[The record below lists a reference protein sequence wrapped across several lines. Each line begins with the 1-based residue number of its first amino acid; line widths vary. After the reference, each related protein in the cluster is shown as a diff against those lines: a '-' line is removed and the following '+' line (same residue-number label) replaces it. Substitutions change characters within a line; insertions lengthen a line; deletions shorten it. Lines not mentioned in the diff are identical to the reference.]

1 MPFATPCAGGREQ
14 QKACPLSNIILFVV
28 VDRMSSFSIHPTLD
42 ATCTAY
48 SASSSLKET
57 LQWALGVGLF
67 IGIFFVV
74 FQPFGTAQ
82 TDSPYALLWLFSI
95 GIVNSGL
102 VLLNEWA
109 WRPLHQRLLPTPLH
123 RSGVY
128 LGLDLLHIAVGNFLY
143 INLLCGFQ
151 ESSIWDFISFVGIT
165 GLIALFPLTVLAFI
179 SHIRTLEDTPSAS
192 PHHPKISLYSANN
205 KEQVCLPT
213 ADLLWIQADKNY
225 VLIVYA
231 VGDTVKRHVLRNT
244 LSAIEAQLADTPLVR
259 CHRSYLVNMQRMDR
273 ITVHRDGLH
282 LYLRGAAAPIPASK
296 RYKDMIRTRIAPSP
310 S

>member
-1 MPFATPCAGGREQ
+1 MPFATPYTRDREQ
-14 QKACPLSNIILFVV
+14 QKACPLSNTVLFVV
-28 VDRMSSFSIHPTLD
+28 VDRMSSLSIHPTLD

-48 SASSSLKET
+48 SAPSSPKET
-57 LQWALGVGLF
+57 LQWALGIGLF

-95 GIVNSGL
+95 GFVNSGL
-102 VLLNEWA
+102 IFLNEWV
-109 WRPLHQRLLPTPLH
+109 WRPLHQRLLPAPLR

-128 LGLDLLHIAVGNFLY
+128 LGLDLLQIAVGNFLY

-151 ESSIWDFISFVGIT
+151 ESSIWDFLIFVGIT
-165 GLIALFPLTVLAFI
+165 GLLALFPLTVLAFI
-179 SHIRTLEDTPSAS
+179 SRIRALEDTPSAF
-192 PHHPKISLYSANN
+192 PHHPKICLYSANN

-225 VLIVYA
+225 VLVVYA
-231 VGDTVKRHVLRNT
+231 VGNTVKRHVLRNT
-244 LSAIEAQLADTPLVR
+244 LSAIEAQLADTSLVR
-259 CHRSYLVNMQRMDR
+259 CHRSYLVNMQRIDR

-282 LYLRGAAAPIPASK
+282 LYLRGTAAPIPASK
-296 RYKDMIRTRIAPSP
+296 RYRDMIRARVTPSP